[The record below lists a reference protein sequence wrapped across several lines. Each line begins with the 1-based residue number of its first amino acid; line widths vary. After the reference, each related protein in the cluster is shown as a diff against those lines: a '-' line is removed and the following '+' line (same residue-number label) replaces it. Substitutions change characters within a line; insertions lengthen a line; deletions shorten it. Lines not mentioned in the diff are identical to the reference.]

1 MRKDNS
7 TIARYF
13 IFLIIVFIVW
23 IVIFSKASK
32 SGNLQTFFGSK
43 DKSLYIIN
51 NNISHWG
58 FFYG

>member
-51 NNISHWG
+51 NK
-58 FFYG
+58 